1 MPTCIY
7 RHIIYVHTKEYTKCS
22 CIYLCIAIWHIL
34 NRIRWLWTWTDVFF
48 FVLVGVQYLSK
59 CPSSLAIRH
68 WPSINANRFFFFGF
82 RVLYVWLIHMCIII
96 MNAKVCVFLVCG
108 LYAWF
113 ICRLTSQIH
122 TRQELWYIC
131 ILWSWTQTGVCFLCD
146 VTHFYVWYDW
156 FIFDMTQSYVA
167 RSAQHNCACNE
178 WDYDT
183 LHGSFTWDMTHSYT
197 IHIWQKST
205 ASRQHGSFICDMT
218 HSYVTWLI
226 HMGNDSFVCDLYM
239 TWLHHT

>member
-68 WPSINANRFFFFGF
+68 WPSINANRFFFFKKVCCMHDSSI
-82 RVLYVWLIHMCIII
+82 RDITDSYVTIKITYVYYH
-96 MNAKVCVFLVCG
+96 MNASRCVFLVCG

-113 ICRLTSQIH
+113 SRRVTWQIH
-122 TRQELWYIC
+122 TQQELW
-131 ILWSWTQTGVCFLCD
+131 
-146 VTHFYVWYDW
+146 
-156 FIFDMTQSYVA
+156 
-167 RSAQHNCACNE
+167 
-178 WDYDT
+178 
-183 LHGSFTWDMTHSYT
+183 
-197 IHIWQKST
+197 
-205 ASRQHGSFICDMT
+205 
-218 HSYVTWLI
+218 
-226 HMGNDSFVCDLYM
+226 
-239 TWLHHT
+239 